1 MRRLGRRRLLLTR
14 DFGDE
19 VSECIAMLVIPGVPD
34 VLEPEFKRL
43 IDAVKAEAKRLRG
56 NGRRCCANQLLHVA
70 AGLERELVGLKLERS
85 ERGVRRG

>member
-1 MRRLGRRRLLLTR
+1 MSEQKITCKGCGSKWLFVGVGNQIVARLVE
-14 DFGDE
+14 D
-19 VSECIAMLVIPGVPD
+19 
-34 VLEPEFKRL
+34 
-43 IDAVKAEAKRLRG
+43 VKAESRRLWG

>member
-1 MRRLGRRRLLLTR
+1 MRRLGRRRLLLMR
-14 DFGDE
+14 DFADE

-56 NGRRCCANQLLHVA
+56 NGRRCCGNQLLHVSVR
-70 AGLERELVGLKLERS
+70 LEDGLKNLVLSREKRK
-85 ERGVRRG
+85 